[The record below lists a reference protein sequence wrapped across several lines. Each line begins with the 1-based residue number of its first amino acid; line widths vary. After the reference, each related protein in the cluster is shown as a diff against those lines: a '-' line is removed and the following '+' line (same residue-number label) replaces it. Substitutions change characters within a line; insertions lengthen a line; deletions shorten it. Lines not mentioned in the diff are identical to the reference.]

1 MRHDFDILIRFRN
14 LPLRFESPRTRPSAP
29 CAAIL
34 HQAKKYILALLLCFV
49 LIARAAATDDSYY
62 DRLMQVSRTQRNF
75 IWDTNLVDTKNA
87 GPVFTDSS
95 ISFSKFSS
103 GGELAGLKLGMTMSE
118 VVSIWGKPE
127 RLVPYMEIGPR
138 FWYGSDRDGRVSL
151 WFKTNRLVLIG
162 IDGSVTSRVPFDNR
176 LSSSMDRGE
185 CEKLLGVPF
194 LSDPYRLEGLFNGEI
209 YYLTN
214 GFRTDL
220 QFWAGQSN
228 SRGFT
233 NWLSFICVTVQEP
246 HGSLRPNSATNLFD
260 IDVPSEKE
268 M

>member
-1 MRHDFDILIRFRN
+1 MFFC
-14 LPLRFESPRTRPSAP
+14 SPVAS
-29 CAAIL
+29 L
-34 HQAKKYILALLLCFV
+34 AKHRV
-49 LIARAAATDDSYY
+49 LILLSWGTLITGAAASDDSYY
-62 DRLMQVSRTQRNF
+62 DRLMQVSKTQRNF

-87 GPVFTDSS
+87 GPVFTNSS

-103 GGELAGLKLGMTMSE
+103 GGELSWVKLGMTMSE

-151 WFKTNRLVLIG
+151 SFKGNRLVLIG
-162 IDGSVTSRVPFDNR
+162 IDGSVTSQVPFDNR

-194 LSDPYRLEGLFNGEI
+194 LSDPYRLEGLFTGEI

-220 QFWAGQSN
+220 QFWDGQSN
-228 SRGFT
+228 SRGST

-246 HGSLRPNSATNLFD
+246 HGSLRPKSATNLFD
-260 IDVPSEKE
+260 IAVPSEKE
-268 M
+268 MEERSRRR